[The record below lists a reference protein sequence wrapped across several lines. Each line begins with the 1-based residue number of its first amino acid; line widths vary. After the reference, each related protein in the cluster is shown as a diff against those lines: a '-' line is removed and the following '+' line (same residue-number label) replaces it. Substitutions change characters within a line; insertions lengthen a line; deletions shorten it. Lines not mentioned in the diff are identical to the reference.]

1 MSFLSHLRAFFGP
14 AAVPE
19 GTDGRSPDGHGK
31 QLTVAALLALVA
43 QIDGRLLKVE
53 EEELRQAL
61 RSRFG
66 LEEGEVERLLALA
79 RNSDAAPDPA
89 TTLIDRIIQDI
100 PPAERPSLLAL
111 AYRIAVAD
119 GSVHEF
125 EDDLIWRTG
134 RLLGLSEAELAA
146 ARRDA
151 IGDPEGARYHG

>member
-19 GTDGRSPDGHGK
+19 GTDGQSPDGHGE

-66 LEEGEVERLLALA
+66 LEEGEVERLLSLA
-79 RNSDAAPDPA
+79 RNGDVAPDPA
-89 TTLIDRIIQDI
+89 TTLIDRIVQDI
-100 PPAERPSLLAL
+100 PPAERPRLLAL
-111 AYRIAVAD
+111 AYRIAAAD

-134 RLLGLSEAELAA
+134 RLLGLSEAELAD

-151 IGDPEGARYHG
+151 VGDPEGARLHG